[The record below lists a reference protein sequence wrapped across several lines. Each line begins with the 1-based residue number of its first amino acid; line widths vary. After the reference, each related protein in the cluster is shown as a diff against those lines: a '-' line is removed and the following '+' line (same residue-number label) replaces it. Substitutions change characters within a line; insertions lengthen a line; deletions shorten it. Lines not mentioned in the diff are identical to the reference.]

1 MIKKSF
7 CVFAAA
13 LLAISCNTSKKA
25 ARANANNRLAKA
37 DTAILAPPDTIVLK
51 TMNDSAS
58 YAVGISVANFY
69 KQMGIK
75 ELNTDLVTLALKE
88 ILAGKQPLMDDATAN
103 TFMNSYINKLQA
115 EKAEPRI
122 LEGEKFLALNKTKPG
137 VFTTPSGLQYEILT
151 AGNGPKAGSPL
162 DTVVCHYRGTF
173 LDGAG
178 FDNSYDRNEPTTFQL
193 NEVIRGWTEG
203 LQLMPVGSKYR
214 FWVSHTLGYGAN
226 DYMAIPGGST
236 LVFEIEL
243 LEVRKKK

>member
-7 CVFAAA
+7 YVIAFA
-13 LLAISCNTSKKA
+13 LLVISCNTSKKST
-25 ARANANNRLAKA
+25 RKDPSTKVVKA
-37 DTAILAPPDTIVLK
+37 DTPISAAPDTIVLK
-51 TMNDSAS
+51 NMNDSAS

-75 ELNTDLVTLALKE
+75 ELNTDLVALALKQ
-88 ILAGKQPLMDDATAN
+88 ILAGMQPLMDDATAN

-122 LEGEKFLALNKTKPG
+122 SEGEKFLALNKTKPG
-137 VFTTPSGLQYEILT
+137 VFTTESGLQYEILT
-151 AGNGPKAGSPL
+151 AGNGPKASSSL

-214 FWVSHTLGYGAN
+214 FWVPHILGYGAN

>member
-1 MIKKSF
+1 
-7 CVFAAA
+7 
-13 LLAISCNTSKKA
+13 
-25 ARANANNRLAKA
+25 
-37 DTAILAPPDTIVLK
+37 
-51 TMNDSAS
+51 
-58 YAVGISVANFY
+58 
-69 KQMGIK
+69 
-75 ELNTDLVTLALKE
+75 
-88 ILAGKQPLMDDATAN
+88 MDEATAN

-137 VFTTPSGLQYEILT
+137 VLTTASGLQYEILT
-151 AGNGPKAGSPL
+151 AGSGPKADSPL

-193 NEVIRGWTEG
+193 NEVVRGWTEG